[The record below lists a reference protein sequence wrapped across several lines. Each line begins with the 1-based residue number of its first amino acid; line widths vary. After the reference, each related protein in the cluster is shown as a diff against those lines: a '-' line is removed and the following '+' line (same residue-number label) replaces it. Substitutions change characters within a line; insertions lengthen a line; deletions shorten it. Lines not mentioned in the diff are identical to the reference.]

1 MNGMYPNRITLY
13 LSTTNWT
20 MGYCLHLKSF
30 NLSRCLSLWKLDCSL
45 CTSLARLGVNKRSS
59 LREVDYENTACARKG
74 KNTSSISPQQM
85 KGIYPLFE

>member
-13 LSTTNWT
+13 LRTTNWT

-59 LREVDYENTACARKG
+59 LREVDYENTACTPKREKHQLHI
-74 KNTSSISPQQM
+74 TQQM
-85 KGIYPLFE
+85 ESIYPLFE